1 MASLPL
7 GEPQEKDIVAVK
19 EKVAKVKYSTVAIEF
34 D

>member
-7 GEPQEKDIVAVK
+7 GEPQEEDKIAVK
-19 EKVAKVKYSTVAIEF
+19 EKVAKVHTQQWLL